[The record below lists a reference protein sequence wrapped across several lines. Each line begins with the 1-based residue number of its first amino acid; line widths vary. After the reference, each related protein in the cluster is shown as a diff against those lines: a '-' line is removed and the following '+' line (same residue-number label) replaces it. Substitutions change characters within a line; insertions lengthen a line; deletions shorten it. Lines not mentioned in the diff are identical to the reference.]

1 MPLGAAEQKLALSGD
16 RPARTAGRETTD
28 SLAARRA
35 ATISLMRLPA
45 QLGRGG
51 RAELAP
57 IAGILAVAAGVR
69 LVGLGREAFW
79 IDEVITFNRTGRP
92 GLAELTDIAGTIHP
106 PLYFLGVAQWRALV
120 GGSEVAIRS
129 YSVLWGLVAVIATM
143 LFAREVG
150 SNRRTMLWAGALAAV
165 SPLAVYF
172 AQEARMYAQAS
183 TLVAVSSWALLA
195 WINRSGARA
204 PAWPW
209 AALYAVSVAAF
220 LLTHYVGLVVVLAQ
234 GMAVAAVCRKRRDL
248 RLFFGYGAATVAVT
262 LLFLPWLRF
271 VQTFRPSLYRAA
283 DLSWMPSPGWRD
295 VVSMFTRDLVW
306 GSPGLHGWGWPIAQG
321 VSAGL
326 AAAVVWVLWAS
337 RRRPDDSF
345 SDATIST
352 GHAFAAWMI
361 VGPVV
366 LALIISRLYHPV
378 LWPPRFCNLILPPT
392 IVLAASAI
400 DAVRRRPL
408 RWLLPSGMFVVCV
421 VGLALQHSALTKGGM
436 RDFAR
441 AWTTLGPPDAASFFP
456 DWKRT
461 VARYEL
467 GGPLPQITRRRLK
480 RRLERGK
487 PFTLWVCSTQNY
499 DGIWRPEPERR
510 EREYALALGDGV
522 DLGVVDH
529 MDIVEIRVEP
539 EPADSATD

>member
-1 MPLGAAEQKLALSGD
+1 MTEPAAGN
-16 RPARTAGRETTD
+16 
-28 SLAARRA
+28 A
-35 ATISLMRLPA
+35 ATISLMRSPA
-45 QLGRGG
+45 QHDRAG
-51 RAELAP
+51 RAGLASV
-57 IAGILAVAAGVR
+57 AGILAVAAGV
-69 LVGLGREAFW
+69 LLIGLGREAFW

-120 GGSEVAIRS
+120 GGSEVAIRA
-129 YSVLWGLVAVIATM
+129 YSVLWGLVTVIATM

-183 TLVAVSSWALLA
+183 ALVAVSSWALLA
-195 WINRSGARA
+195 WINRSDVRAR
-204 PAWPW
+204 AWPW
-209 AALYAVSVAAF
+209 AVLYAVSVAA
-220 LLTHYVGLVVVLAQ
+220 LLTTHYVGLVVALAQ

-248 RLFFGYGAATVAVT
+248 RLIFGYGAATVAVT

-321 VSAGL
+321 VAVGLSVSA
-326 AAAVVWVLWAS
+326 AWALWTNRS
-337 RRRPDDSF
+337 GSEDPSLRRV
-345 SDATIST
+345 ILT
-352 GHAFAAWMI
+352 GRAFAAWMI

-378 LWPPRFCNLILPPT
+378 LWPPRFCNLILPPA

-408 RWLLPSGMFVVCV
+408 TWLLPAAMFVVCV

-441 AWTTLGPPDAASFFP
+441 AWASLGPPDVACFFP
-456 DWKRT
+456 EWKRT

-467 GGPLPQITRRRLK
+467 DGPLPQITRRRLD
-480 RRLERGK
+480 RRLEAGK
-487 PFTLWVCSTQNY
+487 PFTLWVCSTSNY
-499 DGIWRPEPERR
+499 DEIQRPESERR
-510 EREYALALGDGV
+510 QREWALSLGDGV
-522 DLGVVDH
+522 HLCVVDH
-529 MDIVEIRVEP
+529 MDIIEIRVVPDRAET
-539 EPADSATD
+539 DATE